1 MDPSTTPATTTREP
15 AARSAPTRRWWLGA
29 AFWLAVPLLVG
40 LNGWLFW
47 QGRPP
52 ASLRRI
58 DVLISG
64 DRLDEA
70 ESALRHLLSQSPRNG
85 DARTRLAR
93 IFGRR
98 KDYLELAR
106 QLELVPVWW
115 PTRGEALFMIGQAYK
130 QLNLARRAEAAWIE
144 CTAVDP
150 LHPVHSLYY
159 SHAARELVALYLIE
173 GRLADARETIRRA
186 YLASDPSERPG
197 ILIMRMA
204 MELNRISHE
213 EALETLRR
221 YVAADPDDW
230 EARRG
235 LALEELAARQEETA
249 ERLLEECLRARPDDP
264 AVWRSWLELHYQRGD
279 RETIKAA
286 LPKLPKSADGDA
298 EIWKFRGLAREWEDD
313 LDGAID
319 AFTKAVEL
327 NPAEAEYLYK
337 LGIAEQRAGRL
348 DTAGEHLRKA
358 QELRAAFPKMHD
370 AYFDL
375 LEQLETSRPGS
386 PEYNASAEKLAGFC
400 DLYGWVDEAAS
411 WRATKSGG

>member
-1 MDPSTTPATTTREP
+1 MDPSTTPATTTRAP
-15 AARSAPTRRWWLGA
+15 AAPRPTRYRWLGA
-29 AFWLAVPLLVG
+29 AFWLSVPLLAG
-40 LNGWLFW
+40 LNAWLFW
-47 QGRPP
+47 QARPP

-64 DRLDEA
+64 NRLDEA
-70 ESALRHLLSQSPRNG
+70 EAALRHLLSQSPRNG

-98 KDYLELAR
+98 KNYLELAR

-115 PTRGEALFMIGQAYK
+115 PSRGEALFMIGQAYK
-130 QLNLARRAEAAWIE
+130 QLNLASRAEAAWLE
-144 CTAVDP
+144 CTVVDP
-150 LHPVHSLYY
+150 LHPVQSLYY

-173 GRLADARETIRRA
+173 GRLADARATMRRA

-204 MELNRISHE
+204 MEVNRISHE
-213 EALETLRR
+213 ESLETLRR

-249 ERLLEECLRARPDDP
+249 TRLLEECLRARPNDP
-264 AVWRSWLELHYQRGD
+264 AVLRSWLELHYQRGD

-286 LPKLPKSADGDA
+286 LRELPASAGLDA
-298 EIWKFRGLAREWEDD
+298 EIWKFRGLASEWDGDQE
-313 LDGAID
+313 GAIT

-327 NPAEAEYLYK
+327 DRAEAEYLYK
-337 LGIAEQRAGRL
+337 LGIAEQRAGHLEASR
-348 DTAGEHLRKA
+348 EHLRKSKD
-358 QELRAAFPKMHD
+358 LRDAFPKMHD

-375 LEQLETSRPGS
+375 LDLLKTSRPGS
-386 PEYNASAEKLAGFC
+386 PEYDKAAEKLAGFC
-400 DLYGWVDEAAS
+400 DLYGWVHEAAA
-411 WRATKSGG
+411 WRATKSSG